1 MRTTLSID
9 DDVLALAKSLAESRR
24 ISLGEAVSFLA
35 RREASMSRPLR
46 LRNGFYVFSVEESA
60 PKFGPEDVQAAL
72 EAEDQ
77 EQASG
82 FFKPGR

>member
-1 MRTTLSID
+1 
-9 DDVLALAKSLAESRR
+9 
-24 ISLGEAVSFLA
+24 
-35 RREASMSRPLR
+35 MSRPLR

-77 EQASG
+77 EQSFG
-82 FFKPGR
+82 FLKPGR

>member
-1 MRTTLSID
+1 
-9 DDVLALAKSLAESRR
+9 
-24 ISLGEAVSFLA
+24 
-35 RREASMSRPLR
+35 MSRPLR
-46 LRNGFYVFSVEESA
+46 VRNGFYVFSVEENA

-77 EQASG
+77 EQGLG